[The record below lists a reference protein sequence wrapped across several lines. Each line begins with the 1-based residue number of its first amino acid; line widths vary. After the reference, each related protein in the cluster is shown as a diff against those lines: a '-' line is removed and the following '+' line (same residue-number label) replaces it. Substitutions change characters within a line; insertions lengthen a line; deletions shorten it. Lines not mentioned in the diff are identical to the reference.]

1 MPEIAS
7 PKAAAPSHAQA
18 PARRSAQPA
27 DPASSSPFASHL
39 EASDA
44 QAPAPQQQT
53 TAQPAA
59 DQTLNPDGKTTQAAS
74 DDAKSVAD
82 TPSVTDAAQTA
93 IVPTSAAVAAAAATT
108 AAAGA
113 ASAAKTGTGGAA
125 TPADAPAS
133 KADGP
138 ADKTEKNKDAQTTD
152 AAATALALAAGQP
165 TVSSPPAAP
174 AAIAVAVQAT
184 QQVAAPPAAT
194 VAAVVVAKSGQPAV
208 LPKALGGTSTSG
220 TGKATAAETD
230 AGKAADKSDAAA
242 TANPDAT
249 KTASAAPDGSKVQA
263 VPTKTDATNSD
274 GAQQPPPQPDPNAQA
289 AAPANGAASAPAT
302 PDAAVKIVA
311 AAGKTD
317 AAPRRD
323 ADASSAPITGTNALA
338 PAGGDITAAS
348 QAASAAAATASG
360 TASATATAGTSAA
373 PAAAGAP
380 LPVAVPLSGLA
391 IEIAGRAKAGKNDF
405 AIRLDPPELGR
416 IEVKLSVDRQ
426 GQITSHVIADR
437 SDTLDLLRRDASG
450 LQRSLQDAGLKM
462 SGNGL
467 QFSLRDQSSSGGQNT
482 GGRRSAPQ
490 IVVQDTL
497 SVDSPRVYT
506 AYGSRVGGLD
516 IRV

>member
-74 DDAKSVAD
+74 DDAKPVAD
-82 TPSVTDAAQTA
+82 GPGITDAAQTA

-125 TPADAPAS
+125 APADAPAS
-133 KADGP
+133 KADGS

-184 QQVAAPPAAT
+184 QQVAASPAAT
-194 VAAVVVAKSGQPAV
+194 VAAVVVAKIGQPAV
-208 LPKALGGTSTSG
+208 LPKALGGTSASG
-220 TGKATAAETD
+220 TGKTTD
-230 AGKAADKSDAAA
+230 AKAEAGKDADKSAAA

-249 KTASAAPDGSKVQA
+249 KTASAGPDGSKVQA

-302 PDAAVKIVA
+302 PDAAARIVA

-323 ADASSAPITGTNALA
+323 ADVSSAPITGTNALA

-360 TASATATAGTSAA
+360 TASATATAATSAA